1 MMMHN
6 SDGNECLTNEK
17 SNINQHMSLKL
28 NKCISNSESGSLSSS
43 SENSEVSK
51 NDEKVN
57 EIKKICIQ
65 NEVKEK
71 VFDDL
76 YVGMKLDLNNV
87 EESCKE
93 GLNDVFEHLEI
104 VNKRFEDASE
114 VKDTVQAIS
123 VMFEMA
129 EMVKSG
135 SFLKSFEV
143 D

>member
-1 MMMHN
+1 MHN
-6 SDGNECLTNEK
+6 SDGNGCLTDK
-17 SNINQHMSLKL
+17 KFINDEHMTRKL
-28 NKCISNSESGSLSSS
+28 NECDSNSESGSFFSSS
-43 SENSEVSK
+43 GKSEIGK
-51 NDEKVN
+51 NDEKIN
-57 EIKKICIQ
+57 EINKICVH

-76 YVGMKLDLNNV
+76 YVGMKLDLNNT

-104 VNKRFEDASE
+104 VNKRFEDANE

-135 SFLKSFEV
+135 SFLKSLEV